1 MFTTPQRSN
10 DKTLK
15 PRAIKRM
22 RQQES
27 MLAHARRPMQFPWPE
42 PPLWKPLG

>member
-1 MFTTPQRSN
+1 MLTTRQHRD
-10 DKTLK
+10 DKTPR
-15 PRAIKRM
+15 PRAVKRM

-27 MLAHARRPMQFPWPE
+27 MLAQLRRPLLFPLPE

>member
-1 MFTTPQRSN
+1 MFNTYQRSN
-10 DKTLK
+10 DKPMK
-15 PRAIKRM
+15 PRVLKRL

-27 MLAHARRPMQFPWPE
+27 MLANARRPLQFPLPE